1 MAQKL
6 SPAEALARKIVR
18 YANQPDRLD
27 LTEIYAEACVSREPQ
42 GPPVS
47 GLAGLREKNAGWE
60 SIVHSQNWTA
70 VNTFVKGNRICIE
83 WHCDLKLQDGRELEL
98 EEVAL
103 HEVRGGKIV
112 SERYYYD
119 PSVLAAPA
127 EAEAAPAQRMRRPRC
142 CRLRAPTRLPSGLQ
156 SSPSRPRPLRI
167 RSSRGHRPWTPGSLT
182 GIWPESR
189 RAEARPRTPPSR
201 LRAAGWRARARAAR
215 RRAARLLC
223 CLDLVRAPRAVHGQ
237 DQRTRAAAPRCPS

>member
-1 MAQKL
+1 MAARKKTTKKATRKKAAPKATSRKRAAQPPRKATAKQKASGRAAQKL

-18 YANQPDRLD
+18 FANRPDRLE

-47 GLAGLREKNAGWE
+47 CIAGLREKNAGWE
-60 SIVHSQNWTA
+60 SIVLRQNWTA
-70 VNTFVKGNRICIE
+70 KNTFVKGNRICIE

-119 PSVLAAPA
+119 PSVLAPPA
-127 EAEAAPAQRMRRPRC
+127 EAEAGPAAEEEATQVLPAASADEAPELA
-142 CRLRAPTRLPSGLQ
+142 
-156 SSPSRPRPLRI
+156 
-167 RSSRGHRPWTPGSLT
+167 
-182 GIWPESR
+182 
-189 RAEARPRTPPSR
+189 AELAEPTPPPEETIEPGTPP
-201 LRAAGWRARARAAR
+201 LDP
-215 RRAARLLC
+215 
-223 CLDLVRAPRAVHGQ
+223 LDL
-237 DQRTRAAAPRCPS
+237 

>member
-98 EEVAL
+98 EEIAL

-127 EAEAAPAQRMRRPRC
+127 ETEAAPAPEDEATQVLPVASADEAPE
-142 CRLRAPTRLPSGLQ
+142 RAAELAKPAPA
-156 SSPSRPRPLRI
+156 PEDPI
-167 RSSRGHRPWTPGSLT
+167 EPG
-182 GIWPESR
+182 
-189 RAEARPRTPPSR
+189 TPP
-201 LRAAGWRARARAAR
+201 LDP
-215 RRAARLLC
+215 
-223 CLDLVRAPRAVHGQ
+223 LDL
-237 DQRTRAAAPRCPS
+237 